1 MAQAQL
7 NDTQVQEVSQ
17 LYCDEVLDPDLEN
30 EILSREAVKRAAEH
44 EALEQ
49 EYAREAAFG
58 RQSDPVCPPA
68 PKKRKLA
75 GRRVKQER
83 LLPYPAHRLM
93 RCLKHSASR
102 DILVVIN
109 ALNLLEADCEN
120 YNLKYELNKIIV
132 DLYCIHDAMPV
143 NVEH

>member
-17 LYCDEVLDPDLEN
+17 LYCDEVLDADF
-30 EILSREAVKRAAEH
+30 
-44 EALEQ
+44 EQ
-49 EYAREAAFG
+49 QVLA
-58 RQSDPVCPPA
+58 RQSEPVCPPA
-68 PKKRKLA
+68 PKKRKFA
-75 GRRVKQER
+75 GRRVKREG

-143 NVEH
+143 SVEH